1 MMFRRTLTAIACT
14 ALIGLGAAGLA
25 SPAQATE
32 AVVCT
37 DPVNEVTLS
46 RSALPYVFDN
56 NAFSC
61 NEVTVKDST
70 PALLNDI
77 QITQTVSYPLDFDP
91 PNGVNIS
98 AGARVGFEQT
108 NYGTLIEYTGSA
120 TSGDIVVEFRR
131 SATTRTQKF
140 IISLSSGTP
149 APVITSVS
157 PASGTDAGGTSVTI
171 IGTDLTGATA
181 VTFGET
187 AATSFNVD
195 DSTKITATT
204 PSGTAGA
211 VDVAVT
217 TPGGDD
223 TSVGAF
229 TYTAAPAPDPT
240 PAPANPP
247 SAPVAPE
254 LTPGDGEV
262 TFSWDAPA
270 TQGSFPVTNY
280 QVQSV
285 PGTDGCLVPATQT
298 QCTIGSLT
306 NGTTYEFMV
315 RALNGGGWGPWLD
328 AGSVTPVTPVEASIM
343 ITGSRGDV
351 RGRPGVLATGSTFG
365 ISQGSVLHPWIR
377 LPEHARPTE
386 GKARITLDAT
396 GDFTWKRRTGKPIG
410 VHICTSD
417 RSVCSEEIT
426 IAVR

>member
-1 MMFRRTLTAIACT
+1 MFIRKSSVALVSFAMAGAGMLT
-14 ALIGLGAAGLA
+14 LA
-25 SPAQATE
+25 SPAHAAVIIDCNVGASPAPITGAGPFEFDQGSPYCRGYNVRTTIASSDISIAEDRTGSGGWVTMPN
-32 AVVCT
+32 AVVLNAGG
-37 DPVNEVTLS
+37 PSGENANEGL
-46 RSALPYVFDN
+46 
-56 NAFSC
+56 
-61 NEVTVKDST
+61 
-70 PALLNDI
+70 
-77 QITQTVSYPLDFDP
+77 QITVAPGASGTVYVDFYE
-91 PNGVNIS
+91 NQYN
-98 AGARVGFEQT
+98 
-108 NYGTLIEYTGSA
+108 TLAVTYTITIG
-120 TSGDIVVEFRR
+120 GGG
-131 SATTRTQKF
+131 
-140 IISLSSGTP
+140 GTP
-149 APVITSVS
+149 APVISSVS

-181 VTFGET
+181 VTFGGT

-204 PSGTAGA
+204 PAGTPGA

-254 LTPGDGEV
+254 LAPGDGEV
-262 TFSWDAPA
+262 TVSWDAPA
-270 TQGSFPVTNY
+270 TQGSFPVTDY

-285 PGTDGCLVPATQT
+285 PGSVGCLVPATQT

-328 AGSVTPVTPVEASIM
+328 AGIVTPVTPVEASIM

-386 GKARITLDAT
+386 GKARITLDAS
-396 GDFTWKRRTGKPIG
+396 GDFTWQRRTGKPIE